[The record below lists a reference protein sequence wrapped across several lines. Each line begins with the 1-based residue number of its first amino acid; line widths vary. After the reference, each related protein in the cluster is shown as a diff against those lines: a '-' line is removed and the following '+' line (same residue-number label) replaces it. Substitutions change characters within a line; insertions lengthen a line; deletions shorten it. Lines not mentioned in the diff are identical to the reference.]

1 MEIMS
6 LLDEFE
12 NVVEESSRIPM
23 TGKVIINEDILYNF
37 LDKLRATMP
46 EAIREAEWIL
56 REREKMIS
64 EAEKEAETIIETGK
78 SKLQRIAGESEI
90 VKIAK
95 NQGDEMVENAKDV
108 AREIAQGAFTYADEV
123 MAKLQVELEETLKEV
138 KQGREEIRKNGKEKK
153 IKE

>member
-1 MEIMS
+1 MS

>member
-78 SKLQRIAGESEI
+78 SKL
-90 VKIAK
+90 
-95 NQGDEMVENAKDV
+95 
-108 AREIAQGAFTYADEV
+108 
-123 MAKLQVELEETLKEV
+123 
-138 KQGREEIRKNGKEKK
+138 
-153 IKE
+153 